1 MISKERAVAAAL
13 QAIDEEGLE
22 KFSLGL
28 VADRLK
34 VRVPSLYYHF
44 KNKSE
49 LLSQVMRS
57 LFLDAEHEFP
67 SLGSDWKFWMIASS
81 LTVRRKLLS
90 HPKAVP
96 LLLSNPPRGIALS
109 GYKRTLKYLKRC
121 GIPSRK
127 RLLIISGSDAIM
139 WGSTIFEAASI
150 SRANRSLAL
159 FDSSNIDE
167 HVPTRLDHHVDDEKM
182 YIAVMRNFLDGV
194 VPEENGKKVTARKAD
209 DGSAPERR
217 AGKSKRASMKAP
229 V

>member
-1 MISKERAVAAAL
+1 MISQERAVAAAL
-13 QAIDEEGLE
+13 QAIDEDGLE
-22 KFSLGL
+22 RFSLGL

-57 LFLDAEHEFP
+57 LFLAAEHEFP
-67 SLGSDWKFWMIASS
+67 PLGTDWKFWMVASS
-81 LTVRRKLLS
+81 LTVRRKLLM

-121 GIPSRK
+121 GIPSQK

-150 SRANRSLAL
+150 ARDNRSLAL

-167 HVPTRLDHHVDDEKM
+167 HVPTKIDHHVDDEKM
-182 YIAVMRNFLDGV
+182 YIAVVRHFLDGV
-194 VPEENGKKVTARKAD
+194 VPEENGKNVTARK
-209 DGSAPERR
+209 GNNGTAPVRR
-217 AGKSKRASMKAP
+217 SGKSKRATMKAP
-229 V
+229 T